1 MRRTAKATDTAKS
14 DRRSVALVG
23 ATLGVLLLLVF
34 AARGVENTRVL
45 LRGSVRSSLEAQE
58 ATFRCL
64 ERRIEHEVP
73 DAAAVFFTSDSI
85 HMRDHWIQRAVEG
98 SYPRYRVRSRR
109 RDAEFV
115 VTVGAFGEG
124 CRGLHVN
131 IRPAP

>member
-58 ATFRCL
+58 ATFFLGLHGGAGEDGTVQELL
-64 ERRIEHEVP
+64 ERRGLAFTGSGSEASRIAFDKLRARERVAARGIP
-73 DAAAVFFTSDSI
+73 VADAATVTADAVSLTP
-85 HMRDHWIQRAVEG
+85 G
-98 SYPRYRVRSRR
+98 P
-109 RDAEFV
+109 
-115 VTVGAFGEG
+115 
-124 CRGLHVN
+124 
-131 IRPAP
+131 